1 MPLSKKT
8 VRCGLFTLLCTAILS
23 VTSSST
29 ARADSE
35 ILKSAVKF
43 FEEGNYASVIDKLN
57 APEKLGVDQYKARY
71 YRGLAYQKLNRKDQ
85 AIKDYKWLY
94 YNSKDKTV
102 RYKAW
107 QALRSIGSS
116 PSSVTLKASTSKQ
129 EALADGPGADA
140 WVAPSEGYG
149 RSGPPAYSRLK
160 VQRYAKPC
168 GH

>member
-1 MPLSKKT
+1 MPLSQKT
-8 VRCGLFTLLCTAILS
+8 VRNGLFTLSCTAILS
-23 VTSSST
+23 ISSILPVL
-29 ARADSE
+29 AESE
-35 ILKSAVKF
+35 VLKSAVKF
-43 FEEGNYASVIDKLN
+43 FEEGSYASVIDKLS
-57 APEKLGVDQYKARY
+57 AAEKLGEEQYKARY
-71 YRGLAYQKLNRKDQ
+71 YRGLAYQKLNRKEQ
-85 AIKDYKWLY
+85 AIKDFKWLY

-107 QALRSIGSS
+107 QALRGISS
-116 PSSVTLKASTSKQ
+116 ASSTVTLKASTSKQ

-140 WVAPSEGYG
+140 WVSPSEGYG